1 MRPTGLVVPMR
12 ISQLR
17 FLSRLARFDPL
28 CVLAFLIVAFPVQSL
43 SLNLFVPSGVYTGA
57 DEVLDLGVKEQVT
70 EGPLVQELE
79 ENESPLHWS
88 LFTGFE
94 ASQTSGVNEGRG
106 DGFLGWFLSSW
117 AGEFQIGTELL

>member
-1 MRPTGLVVPMR
+1 MR

-17 FLSRLARFDPL
+17 FLSRLARFEPL
-28 CVLAFLIVAFPVQSL
+28 CFLAFLIVAFPVQSL
-43 SLNLFVPSGVYTGA
+43 SRNLFAPSGVYTEA
-57 DEVLDLGVKEQVT
+57 DEVLDLSVKEEVA

-94 ASQTSGVNEGRG
+94 TSQTSQVNGSRG

-117 AGEFQIGTELL
+117 AGEFQIDTELL